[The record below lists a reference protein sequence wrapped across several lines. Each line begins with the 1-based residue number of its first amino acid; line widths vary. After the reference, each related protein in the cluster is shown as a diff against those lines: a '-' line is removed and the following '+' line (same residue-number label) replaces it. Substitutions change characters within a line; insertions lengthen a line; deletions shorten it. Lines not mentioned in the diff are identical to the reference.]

1 LSRRT
6 GQAGTVVQHSKTWDA
21 TAPAYGKY
29 WQDLPGSSAR
39 KRRTIPLGVCRTKSV
54 ARQRLREFLEREG
67 VNSKED
73 FYQNTAPGVTFRQ
86 QSDWW
91 LVSLKARKRR
101 PVKPATVSGWRDAL
115 NAWLLP
121 NLGEKLLADVT
132 NKAVRELV
140 EKMSQAGLSA
150 KTIVNYVQVAKLVV
164 ASAVNDEGEQTYPR
178 TWNHD
183 FIQLPVV
190 HKDKQHRPTVTETD
204 LNEILSNTKKQK
216 HVMLF
221 SLLAATGLRIGE
233 ALALRATDFGPDCR
247 ILHVRRSVW
256 RGQEQEPKTSNALR
270 VVDIPEVL
278 GNKLREYVASTKGY
292 LFETARGR
300 PLQQRN
306 VLRILHA
313 VKPVGFHA
321 FRRFRLTWLRRNG
334 VPKDL
339 ERYWMGHAPE
349 DVGDLYSK
357 LKDDVSFRQEW
368 AERAGLGFELVHVG
382 LQNAGGIKIVKV
394 A

>member
-1 LSRRT
+1 
-6 GQAGTVVQHSKTWDA
+6 VVQHSKTWDA

-29 WQDLPGSSAR
+29 WQDLPGSSER

-67 VNSKED
+67 VNSKEV
-73 FYQNTAPGVTFRQ
+73 FHQNTAPGVTFRQ
-86 QSDWW
+86 QADWW
-91 LVSLKARKRR
+91 LASVKARRRR
-101 PVKPATVSGWRDAL
+101 PLKPATISGWRDAL

-121 NLGEKLLADVT
+121 NLGEKLLADVS

-140 EKMSQAGLSA
+140 EKMSEAGLSA

-164 ASAVNDEGEQTYPR
+164 ASAVNDEGEQVYPR

-190 HKDKQHRPTVTETD
+190 RKDKQHRPTVTDAD
-204 LNEILSNTKKQK
+204 LKEILSNTKKQK

-233 ALALRATDFGPDCR
+233 ALALRSTDFGPDCR
-247 ILHVRRSVW
+247 VLHVRRSVW
-256 RGQEQEPKTSNALR
+256 RGQEQEPKTSNAVR
-270 VVDIPEVL
+270 AVDIPEVL
-278 GNKLREYVASTKGY
+278 AKELRDYLVSTKGL
-292 LFETARGR
+292 LFATANGT

-306 VLRILHA
+306 VLRILHG

-321 FRRFRLTWLRRNG
+321 FRRFRLTWLRKNG

-349 DVGDLYSK
+349 EVGDLYSK
-357 LKDDVSFRQEW
+357 LKDDVSFRQQW

-382 LQNAGGIKIVKV
+382 LQNAGAVRTMRV